1 VDAKASEEGMSTA
14 LNCTQCI
21 YYGFEFQV
29 SKPTGSTL
37 VTVSWFIPVLGRYW
51 VFLELLDSVMTK
63 KKLNKDLVLS
73 KFLNYFLQ
81 CCNRLSFFYSKN
93 LTCSHKF
100 DNSRLS
106 FSGSH
111 NLVMTFFGVKII
123 KSLIST

>member
-1 VDAKASEEGMSTA
+1 MDAKASEEGMSTA

-81 CCNRLSFFYSKN
+81 HCDRLYIFILFFFYFK

-100 DNSRLS
+100 DISLLS
-106 FSGSH
+106 FSQNH
-111 NLVMTFFGVKII
+111 KI
-123 KSLIST
+123 LIST